1 MVETKPGRKIRL
13 ARDEAIFNFINV
25 PFMVLLMFIMLYPLI
40 HVIFA
45 SISDGALLMR
55 HSGVLFKPA
64 GFSLKAYDAVFKNR
78 LLGSGYINTIIN
90 VSFTIIINVSLT
102 TLGAFALSRKELGF
116 RRVLM
121 LLITFTMIFSGGLI
135 PSYLLARALHL
146 NNTRWAMILPSAIS
160 AYNLIIMRT
169 YFENI
174 PESLFESARIDGAND
189 FYVLVK
195 IGIPI
200 AMPVVAVMILF
211 YGVDQWN
218 AWFAGY
224 IYLRDR
230 LLWPLQLVLREIV
243 LVNMDDMI
251 TSADVNDKAML
262 AETVKHATIV
272 VATVPILF
280 IYPFLQKYFVK
291 GVMIGAIKG

>member
-1 MVETKPGRKIRL
+1 MVSDKRKFKVRMS
-13 ARDEAIFNFINV
+13 RDEVIFDAVTV
-25 PFMVLLMFIMLYPLI
+25 PVLIILMFIMLYPLL
-40 HVIFA
+40 HVIF
-45 SISDGALLMR
+45 SSLSDGAMLMR
-55 HSGVLFKPA
+55 HSGVLLWPA
-64 GFSLKAYDAVFKNR
+64 GFSLNAYDAVFKNR
-78 LLGSGYINTIIN
+78 LLGSGYINTLIN
-90 VSFTIIINVSLT
+90 VTATIVINVSLT
-102 TLGAFALSRKELGF
+102 AMGAFALSRKELKL
-116 RRVLM
+116 RRILM

-135 PSYLLARALHL
+135 PTYLLVRALHL
-146 NNTRWAMILPSAIS
+146 TNTRWSLIIPSAIS

-169 YFENI
+169 YFEGI

-189 FYVLVK
+189 FHVLVK
-195 IGIPI
+195 IALPI

-211 YGVDQWN
+211 YGVAQWN
-218 AWFAGY
+218 AWFSAY

-230 LLWPLQLVLREIV
+230 MLWPLQLVLREIV

-262 AETVKHATIV
+262 AETVRYATIV
-272 VATVPILF
+272 VATVPVLF

>member
-1 MVETKPGRKIRL
+1 
-13 ARDEAIFNFINV
+13 
-25 PFMVLLMFIMLYPLI
+25 
-40 HVIFA
+40 
-45 SISDGALLMR
+45 
-55 HSGVLFKPA
+55 
-64 GFSLKAYDAVFKNR
+64 VFKNR
-78 LLGSGYINTIIN
+78 LLGSGYVNTVIN
-90 VSFTIIINVSLT
+90 VSLTIAINVSLT
-102 TLGAFALSRKELGF
+102 TLGAFALSRKELRL

-135 PSYLLARALHL
+135 PSYLLVRALKMS
-146 NNTRWAMILPSAIS
+146 NTRWALIIPSAIS

-169 YFENI
+169 YFEGV

-189 FYVLVK
+189 FTVLVR
-195 IGIPI
+195 IAVPV

-218 AWFAGY
+218 AWFSGY
-224 IYLRDR
+224 IYLRER

-251 TSADVNDKAML
+251 TSADVSDKAML
-262 AETVKHATIV
+262 AETVKYATIV

-280 IYPFLQKYFVK
+280 VYPFLQKYFVK